1 MKRLFIAF
9 VINSLFLR
17 QGDIFVMNETAGNLA
32 LNTQVPEREIIY
44 QRYERYKPYLQGIL
58 ALIET
63 RLKSTLKLSSNPT
76 FKSRVKSFDS
86 YYKKILRKHPDAATK
101 PSLVQ
106 LTDMMGIRVICAFME
121 DLSEV
126 ERQLIENFD
135 VKEVERK
142 GAEQSFREF
151 GYESVHVLIS
161 IPEDCYP
168 EGKENF
174 PLAIDTVCEIQIRTI
189 LQDAWA
195 EVEHELIYKAEFSP
209 VDLPLRRKLASINA
223 SLTLS
228 DIIFQEIRD
237 YQKKMQ
243 SELALRRSSFY
254 EKADEL
260 THEKFPEQTNSI
272 PLENQI
278 NRPSPYVR
286 GTLDDM
292 ILEALHAHNQGNL
305 DYAILIY
312 TRIVNAEPK
321 PANMV
326 LAVILKHRGMAY
338 FAQSKYEEALAD
350 FKESIAYD
358 PKSAKALYY
367 EGIVYSVQGEDRKAI
382 ECFTES
388 LSLDEYQSHVHYRRA
403 LAYYNIQEY
412 SSAMADLTA
421 AKKLG
426 LYDEDCKV
434 LHEKL
439 VKKFDMNM

>member
-1 MKRLFIAF
+1 MEN
-9 VINSLFLR
+9 IN
-17 QGDIFVMNETAGNLA
+17 NL
-32 LNTQVPEREIIY
+32 VPERDIIY
-44 QRYERYKPYLQGIL
+44 QRYELYKPYLHKIL
-58 ALIET
+58 SLIEVK
-63 RLKSTLKLSSNPT
+63 LKDTLQLSSNPT
-76 FKSRVKSFDS
+76 FKSRVKSFES
-86 YYKKILRKHPDAATK
+86 YYKKILRKQPDAAIK
-101 PSLVQ
+101 KNLVQ

-126 ERQLIENFD
+126 ERQLMANFD

-168 EGKENF
+168 PEKDEF
-174 PLAIDTVCEIQIRTI
+174 PLAPDTVCEIQIRTI

-195 EVEHELIYKAEFSP
+195 EVEHELIYKADFSP

-260 THEKFPEQTNSI
+260 THEKFPEHRNI
-272 PLENQI
+272 PQGNLI
-278 NRPSPYVR
+278 NRPSPYVK

-312 TRIVNAEPK
+312 TRIINAEPK

-338 FAQSKYEEALAD
+338 FAQSKYDEALSD
-350 FKESIAYD
+350 FKNSIAFD
-358 PKSAKALYY
+358 QKSAKTLYY
-367 EGIVYSVQGEDRKAI
+367 EGIVYSVKGDDKKAI
-382 ECFTES
+382 ECFKES
-388 LSLDEYQSHVHYRRA
+388 LSLDEFQSHVYFRRA
-403 LAYYNIQEY
+403 LAYYNLQEY
-412 SSAMADLTA
+412 SNAMSDLTA

-426 LYDEDCKV
+426 LYDDDCKS

-439 VKKFDMNM
+439 VKKFDMSM

>member
-17 QGDIFVMNETAGNLA
+17 QGDVFVMNETAGNLA

-161 IPEDCYP
+161 IP
-168 EGKENF
+168 GK
-174 PLAIDTVCEIQIRTI
+174 R
-189 LQDAWA
+189 
-195 EVEHELIYKAEFSP
+195 
-209 VDLPLRRKLASINA
+209 
-223 SLTLS
+223 
-228 DIIFQEIRD
+228 IF
-237 YQKKMQ
+237 
-243 SELALRRSSFY
+243 L
-254 EKADEL
+254 
-260 THEKFPEQTNSI
+260 
-272 PLENQI
+272 
-278 NRPSPYVR
+278 
-286 GTLDDM
+286 
-292 ILEALHAHNQGNL
+292 
-305 DYAILIY
+305 
-312 TRIVNAEPK
+312 
-321 PANMV
+321 
-326 LAVILKHRGMAY
+326 
-338 FAQSKYEEALAD
+338 
-350 FKESIAYD
+350 
-358 PKSAKALYY
+358 
-367 EGIVYSVQGEDRKAI
+367 
-382 ECFTES
+382 
-388 LSLDEYQSHVHYRRA
+388 
-403 LAYYNIQEY
+403 
-412 SSAMADLTA
+412 
-421 AKKLG
+421 
-426 LYDEDCKV
+426 
-434 LHEKL
+434 
-439 VKKFDMNM
+439 

>member
-1 MKRLFIAF
+1 M
-9 VINSLFLR
+9 
-17 QGDIFVMNETAGNLA
+17 
-32 LNTQVPEREIIY
+32 
-44 QRYERYKPYLQGIL
+44 
-58 ALIET
+58 
-63 RLKSTLKLSSNPT
+63 
-76 FKSRVKSFDS
+76 
-86 YYKKILRKHPDAATK
+86 
-101 PSLVQ
+101 
-106 LTDMMGIRVICAFME
+106 
-121 DLSEV
+121 
-126 ERQLIENFD
+126 
-135 VKEVERK
+135 ERK
-142 GAEQSFREF
+142 GAEQNFREF
-151 GYESVHVLIS
+151 GYESVHVLIK

-168 EGKENF
+168 EGKEDF
-174 PLAIDTVCEIQIRTI
+174 PLEDDTVCEIQIRTI

-195 EVEHELIYKAEFSP
+195 EVEHELVYKADFSP

-260 THEKFPEQTNSI
+260 THEKFPEQNKNI
-272 PLENQI
+272 PHENQI

-305 DYAILIY
+305 DYATLIY
-312 TRIVNAEPK
+312 TRIVNADPK
-321 PANMV
+321 PANAV

-338 FAQSKYEEALAD
+338 FAQSKYDEALAD
-350 FKESIAYD
+350 FKESISYD

-367 EGIVYSVQGEDRKAI
+367 EGIVYSVKGDDKKAI
-382 ECFTES
+382 ECFSES
-388 LSLDEYQSHVHYRRA
+388 LALDEYQSHVHYRRA

-412 SSAMADLTA
+412 SSSMADLTA
-421 AKKLG
+421 ARKLG
-426 LYDEDCKV
+426 LYDNDCKT

-439 VKKFDMNM
+439 VKKFDMSM